1 MNENITPDAQPKS
14 SRRILPHVARVLMGL
29 AFFIFGLN
37 GLHKFIPQPTTAMPE
52 GVVAFSSAL
61 KNTGYMMQLIAGTQF
76 VVGILLLLNR
86 FVPLALVLIAPVLV
100 NIIAFHVF
108 LQPAGIGPGAFLTLL
123 EIYLAWE
130 YRNVYRPILGAK
142 ATPGA

>member
-1 MNENITPDAQPKS
+1 MNENITPNAQPKS
-14 SRRILPHVARVLMGL
+14 SRPIVPHVARVLMGL

-37 GLHKFIPQPTTAMPE
+37 GLHEFIPRPTTAMPE
-52 GVVAFSSAL
+52 GVVAFSAAL
-61 KNTGYMMQLIAGTQF
+61 KNTGYMMQLIAGTQL

-108 LQPAGIGPGAFLTLL
+108 LQPAGIGPGVFLTLL
-123 EIYLAWE
+123 EIYLAWK
-130 YRNVYRPILGAK
+130 YRNAYFPILTAK